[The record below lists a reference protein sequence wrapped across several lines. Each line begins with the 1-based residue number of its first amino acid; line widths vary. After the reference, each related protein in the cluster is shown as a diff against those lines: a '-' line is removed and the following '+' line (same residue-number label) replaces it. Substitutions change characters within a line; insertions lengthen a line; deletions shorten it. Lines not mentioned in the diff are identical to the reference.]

1 MDYKKEYLAARK
13 RAKEIFT
20 YYCDDR
26 EQLGKILYIFPDVE
40 SETEEKEEDAES
52 YPSFDD
58 SQGTPIIKT

>member
-40 SETEEKEEDAES
+40 KEEEEDEES

>member
-26 EQLGKILYIFPDVE
+26 EQLGKILYIFPDLE
-40 SETEEKEEDAES
+40 EEDEES
-52 YPSFDD
+52 YPH

>member
-1 MDYKKEYLAARK
+1 MDYKKEYLNARK

-40 SETEEKEEDAES
+40 EEEDTES

>member
-1 MDYKKEYLAARK
+1 MNYKKEYLDARK

-40 SETEEKEEDAES
+40 SEIEEDEDAES
-52 YPSFDD
+52 YPD
-58 SQGTPIIKT
+58 SQGTPITKT